1 MKIFYT
7 NGYTEIS
14 YIIYHKLLSH
24 SDGCQATDSDT
35 CLQSTPGWGSFYTCA
50 SSSSWCDL
58 YAKDMKR
65 CCPESCNSGTM
76 TEVECNALNGNG
88 NCIYP
93 NDAQCSG
100 NNDKGK

>member
-14 YIIYHKLLSH
+14 YIIYHKLISH

>member
-1 MKIFYT
+1 M
-7 NGYTEIS
+7 EIS

-24 SDGCQATDSDT
+24 SDGCQPMDSDS
-35 CLQSTPGWGSFYTCA
+35 CLQSTPGWGSIYTCA
-50 SSSSWCDL
+50 SSTSWCNM

-65 CCPESCNSGTM
+65 CCPESCNSGPL
-76 TEVECNALNGNG
+76 TEVECNSLNGNG

-100 NNDKGK
+100 NNDKEKNM